1 MINLGISGKYDF
13 ILNEGTDKE
22 RVYEDVGN
30 AILDNFLVRLQ
41 TYSWGGNSFNN
52 VGKYMRIGGSTTPV
66 SYSQVALVNPLSSKN
81 IQTADNVYIPVTTNG
96 TTWTCGMTV
105 VAKYNIGEF
114 VGTINEV
121 GMGLSTDASLGG
133 LIHTRAVLSAPLVI
147 AAEDQLTVKY
157 TMTIS
162 CSDLDVQSQI
172 VLKGVTHD
180 VLARRCYP
188 SAVAPFSRL
197 VEQNDSMT
205 AFMNNPTF
213 GAKGFDPTGGTSVT
227 KSGLGQDGLVS
238 GQRRVKL
245 SLATTEA
252 NHATGI
258 SCIKW
263 SEVYKFQFT
272 PPIPKTA
279 SSKLDLTFGYTFSRA

>member
-13 ILNEGTDKE
+13 IVNEGTDKE

-52 VGKYMRIGGSTTPV
+52 ISKYMRIGGSNTPV
-66 SYSQVALVNPLSSKN
+66 GYSQISLVNPLSSKVILNSDN
-81 IQTADNVYIPVTTNG
+81 IYISPTTDG
-96 TTWTCGMTV
+96 TTWTCGMTL
-105 VAKYNIGEF
+105 VAKYNVGEF

-121 GMGLSTDASLGG
+121 GMGISTDASLGG

-180 VLARRCYP
+180 VLARRLNNP
-188 SAVAPFSRL
+188 SVLFARL
-197 VEQNDSMT
+197 IEQNTSMVT
-205 AFMNNPTF
+205 YTNNPTF
-213 GAKGFDPTGGTSVT
+213 GATGYPVVGGTLLS
-227 KSGLGQDGLVS
+227 KSGVGTDSLVV
-238 GQRRVKL
+238 GQRLVKL

-258 SCIKW
+258 SCILW

>member
-162 CSDLDVQSQI
+162 CFDLDAQSQI
-172 VLKGVTHD
+172 VLKGVTHNI
-180 VLARRCYP
+180 LARR
-188 SAVAPFSRL
+188 VASPATLFARL
-197 VEQNDSMT
+197 VEQNDYMNVY
-205 AFMNNPTF
+205 MNNPTF
-213 GAKGFDPTGGTSVT
+213 GATGTAVSGGVT
-227 KSGLGQDGLVS
+227 FNKSGVGLNGLGV

-252 NHATGI
+252 NHAAGI
-258 SCIKW
+258 SCITW
-263 SEVYKFQFT
+263 NEVYKFQFT
-272 PPIPKTA
+272 PPILKTE